1 MSNEPATRDL
11 LVLVADR
18 NMEMAVR
25 GVLARRKSLGIRQV
39 TVDVRRHPEH
49 DCGCRQGG
57 VEFLSVFIGQYQ
69 HALLVFDR
77 EGCGQDEDP
86 AEQIESELQGALAG
100 AGWGDRA
107 AVIVPDPELEIWVWS
122 ESPHVETE
130 LGWSGQQPGLREWL
144 CERGFLEVGQVK
156 PARPKEALEAALRAV
171 GKSRS
176 SALFGALAERVSL
189 KKCEDRAFVKLRATL
204 GGWFSA
210 ASATVEGSEDE

>member
-1 MSNEPATRDL
+1 MINEPAKRDL

-25 GVLARRKSLGIRQV
+25 GVLARTKSLGIRQV
-39 TVDVRRHPEH
+39 TADVRRHPDH

-86 AEQIESELQGALAG
+86 SEQIESELQGALAG
-100 AGWGDRA
+100 TGWGDRA

-122 ESPHVETE
+122 DSPHVETE
-130 LGWSGQQPGLREWL
+130 LGWFGRQPSLREWL
-144 CERGFLEVGQVK
+144 CEKGFLEVGQVK

-176 SALFGALAERVSL
+176 SALFAALAERVSVR
-189 KKCEDRAFVKLRATL
+189 KCGDRAFLKLKTTL
-204 GGWFSA
+204 RYWFSA
-210 ASATVEGSEDE
+210 GSVSVQGSEDD

>member
-25 GVLARRKSLGIRQV
+25 GVLGRRKSLGIRQV

-49 DCGCRQGG
+49 DYGCRQGG

-77 EGCGQDEDP
+77 EGCGQDEDS
-86 AEQIESELQGALAG
+86 AEQIESELQGVLAG
-100 AGWGDRA
+100 AGWGNRA
-107 AVIVPDPELEIWVWS
+107 SVIVPDPELEIWVWS

-130 LGWSGQQPGLREWL
+130 LGWSGRRPSLREWL
-144 CERGFLEVGQVK
+144 CERGFLEAGQVK
-156 PARPKEALEAALRAV
+156 PARPKEALEAALREV

-189 KKCEDRAFVKLRATL
+189 RKCEDRAFLKLRRIL
-204 GGWFSA
+204 GDWFSA
-210 ASATVEGSEDE
+210 ESAVLQGSEDD